1 MAGLKAGLRVL
12 LGFWKGLRLLPSAQ
26 LVLLQFF
33 ILILSLLSNDSTPSR
48 SVTWLLGVIALL
60 LVAK

>member
-12 LGFWKGLRLLPSAQ
+12 LEFWKGFRLLPSAQ

-33 ILILSLLSNDSTPSR
+33 YTDFIF
-48 SVTWLLGVIALL
+48 AQQ
-60 LVAK
+60 